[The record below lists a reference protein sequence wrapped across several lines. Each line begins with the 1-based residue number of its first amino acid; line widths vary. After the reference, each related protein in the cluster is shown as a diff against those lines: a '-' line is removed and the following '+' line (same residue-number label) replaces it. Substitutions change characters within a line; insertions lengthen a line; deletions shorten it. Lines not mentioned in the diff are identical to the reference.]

1 MSRLSKFKT
10 NWEGVGSATGAVLAS
25 EPTPFT
31 HAFKQ
36 ALAYAA
42 EHMSASDDHLPPAA
56 VAPEHPTKQDVGMN
70 DCEKRGMNPGYWD
83 SSQPC
88 LGGKI
93 VSGDKIVEQLSYEF
107 KWPDPMEF

>member
-1 MSRLSKFKT
+1 
-10 NWEGVGSATGAVLAS
+10 
-25 EPTPFT
+25 
-31 HAFKQ
+31 
-36 ALAYAA
+36 
-42 EHMSASDDHLPPAA
+42 
-56 VAPEHPTKQDVGMN
+56 MN

-93 VSGDKIVEQLSYEF
+93 VSGDKIVEELSYEF